1 MKMAEND
8 VLFLWKFMFMEIF
21 KHFFI
26 IIFQEWPLIT
36 LGMVGLVGS
45 SAATMASPLFFGYV
59 VDAATKNDMG
69 TV

>member
-1 MKMAEND
+1 MKTLAEN
-8 VLFLWKFMFMEIF
+8 VLSLWKFMFMKIF

-36 LGMVGLVGS
+36 LGMIGLVGS